1 MFLFPFYFIIE
12 LFFTMPFGFK
22 LMLLL
27 SYYLF
32 SYILHYFKHSDI
44 VIFGLALV
52 IHRSKN
58 RL

>member
-1 MFLFPFYFIIE
+1 
-12 LFFTMPFGFK
+12 MPFGFK